1 MKMQAVVKRA
11 CRTAMNR
18 RVIPTALE
26 QFRFAAEKPA
36 ISKACG
42 DLIGSD

>member
-1 MKMQAVVKRA
+1 MFLL
-11 CRTAMNR
+11 TGG
-18 RVIPTALE
+18 VILTALE

-36 ISKACG
+36 VSKACG